1 MPYAEAERPKL
12 VLPFVA
18 PLYEGLKPYAD
29 ALVRVSLG
37 AILMPHGFEKLFL
50 DAAARTA
57 RNPVLQV
64 FGDPL
69 AGAYFI
75 GGVEFFGGLL
85 LVLGLFTR
93 FAAAAIVIQMAVIS
107 FLVLWPNWFWGNR
120 GMEFAL
126 FMGLIALSILIRG
139 AGRYSLDHKIGREL

>member
-1 MPYAEAERPKL
+1 MAYTEVDRPKL
-12 VLPFVA
+12 VLPFVE
-18 PLYEGLKPYAD
+18 PIYEGLKPYSD
-29 ALVRVSLG
+29 LLVRVSLG

-57 RNPVLQV
+57 RNPLLSI

-69 AGAYFI
+69 VGAYFI
-75 GGVEFFGGLL
+75 GCVEFFGGLM

-93 FAAAAIVIQMAVIS
+93 FAAAAIVIQMGVIS

-126 FMGLIALSILIRG
+126 FMGLIALAIFIRG
-139 AGRYSLDHKIGREL
+139 GGPYSLDRKIGREL